1 MLNSSWHM
9 NLSLGVYTGWALRY
23 KLVVPKAPRCF
34 FQELEVFFKNTFSL
48 AGCRFWFNFLKR

>member
-23 KLVVPKAPRCF
+23 KVVVPKAPICF
-34 FQELEVFFKNTFSL
+34 FFKNWKFSL
-48 AGCRFWFNFLKR
+48 KTPFPFLDVVFNFWKRW

>member
-34 FQELEVFFKNTFSL
+34 FSRTGSFFKTPL
-48 AGCRFWFNFLKR
+48 PFLDVVFV

>member
-23 KLVVPKAPRCF
+23 KLVAPKAPRCF
-34 FQELEVFFKNTFSL
+34 FQEQEVSLEHLFPFWMSFL
-48 AGCRFWFNFLKR
+48 A

>member
-23 KLVVPKAPRCF
+23 KLAVPKAPRCF
-34 FQELEVFFKNTFSL
+34 FQELEVFFKTPFPFL
-48 AGCRFWFNFLKR
+48 DVVFNFWKRW